1 MATTKTMTEIAFD
14 LMSAKK
20 KPIPFGKLWTDV
32 SKKLKLDSDDIGY
45 FYQELNQDGRFVSV
59 NDNEWTLKDKV
70 KNLSIGETDLTLL
83 TKDELIKMCEDYG
96 LDYEDKK
103 DEEYYINLLNSV
115 DEDNDDEDEEEDEDD
130 E

>member
-1 MATTKTMTEIAFD
+1 MATTKTMTELAFD
-14 LMSAKK
+14 LISSKK

-59 NDNEWTLKDKV
+59 NNNEWTLKDKV
-70 KNLSIGETDLTLL
+70 KNLTIDETDLSLL
-83 TKDELIKMCEDYG
+83 TIDELIKMCDDYG
-96 LDYEDKK
+96 LDYDDKK
-103 DEEYYINLLNSV
+103 DADYYINLLNSV
-115 DEDNDDEDEEEDEDD
+115 DEDEDDEDEEDEDD